1 MISDYTEKQFV
12 EEFLSNKP
20 VLQPKP
26 TPQRVS
32 DNELISLVAESCRYP
47 KKDVQDVL
55 NGLWSVLNTN
65 LELGR
70 EFDFAG
76 IFTAKLYKPFTRRLW
91 DNNQQGFKKSSARPR
106 FKLVPT
112 DKYTRY
118 LHKGIHAVVNY
129 LPPQTLRESS
139 MNVSDFSTVQ
149 STAIAA
155 WQAEENIRAAKHKTV
170 L

>member
-26 TPQRVS
+26 TPQRIS
-32 DNELISLVAESCRYP
+32 DNELVSLVAESCRYP

-70 EFDFAG
+70 DFNFGG

-91 DNNQQGFKKSSARPR
+91 CNNKQDFKKSSARPR

-118 LHKGIHAVVNY
+118 LHKGIHAPVNY

-139 MNVSDFSTVQ
+139 MNVSDFSRVQ
-149 STAIAA
+149 SAAIVAFKN
-155 WQAEENIRAAKHKTV
+155 EENNRVSK
-170 L
+170 